1 MNTFMLTDPQL
12 RTLIDIIKDDCES
25 TGWGDIDYTD
35 AEYMEFLA
43 LRAGILKI
51 LNES

>member
-12 RTLIDIIKDDCES
+12 RTLIDILKDNCEN

-35 AEYMEFLA
+35 ADHMEFLA
-43 LRAGILKI
+43 MRAGILKI
-51 LNES
+51 LDAS